1 MPKVPWPALEALFHQ
16 TLARPQEERAVFLV
30 ARCAGQPEVQA
41 QVEAMLRAHDAAG
54 RRGNQSR
61 MATHPAL
68 TAGTRPGAYEVLE
81 QLGAPGMGEVHRA
94 RDARLGREVA
104 IKILAAT
111 FAADAERVASSNGTR
126 GWSPRSIT
134 RTSR

>member
-1 MPKVPWPALEALFHQ
+1 MPKVPWLFHQ

-41 QVEAMLRAHDAAG
+41 QVEAMVRAHDAAG

-68 TAGTRPGAYEVLE
+68 TWA
-81 QLGAPGMGEVHRA
+81 A
-94 RDARLGREVA
+94 RRRRSVWVCPSDRRG
-104 IKILAAT
+104 
-111 FAADAERVASSNGTR
+111 ASSR
-126 GWSPRSIT
+126 P
-134 RTSR
+134 